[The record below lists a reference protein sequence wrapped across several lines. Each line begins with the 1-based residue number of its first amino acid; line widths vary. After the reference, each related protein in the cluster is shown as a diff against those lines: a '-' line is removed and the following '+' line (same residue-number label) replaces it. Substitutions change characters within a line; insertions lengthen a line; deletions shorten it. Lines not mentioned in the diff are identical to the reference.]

1 MEKMLSTISDIG
13 HRRRTVVEIFK
24 INDDFLGNSRV
35 MMLLTKYRLVFG
47 EALEETIEMNIKGVT
62 SSEATIE
69 MTIGI
74 TDKIVDQDFRDLL
87 YLPRI

>member
-1 MEKMLSTISDIG
+1 MLSTISDTG

-24 INDDFLGNSRV
+24 IDGDSLGNSRV
-35 MMLLTKYRLVFG
+35 MMLLIKYRLAFG

-69 MTIGI
+69 MTLGI
-74 TDKIVDQDFRDLL
+74 TDKIVDQGFRDLL
-87 YLPRI
+87 YPLRI

>member
-24 INDDFLGNSRV
+24 IDDDFLGNSRV

-47 EALEETIEMNIKGVT
+47 EVLEKTIEMNIKGVT
-62 SSEATIE
+62 SSEATIG

-74 TDKIVDQDFRDLL
+74 TGKIVDQGFRDLL